1 MKKKECNP
9 SRIFRTS
16 LCALLIALVA
26 LAAGC
31 ANPEKA
37 KLEYVKRGEAY
48 LKQNRYQEASIEFRN
63 AIQIDDR
70 YAMAHWGLALAYE
83 GLQRFPESIEELK
96 HTIELD
102 PNHLD
107 SRVKL
112 ANYYLVGR
120 PPMLNEAEQLANEVL
135 QKNPNHIE
143 GIILRASILSARN
156 LPAEEVLSEINRAI
170 NLDPK
175 RVESYLSLARF
186 YLTHD
191 DMGKAEET
199 FRRAVSINDASA
211 LAHTQLGKFLAQM
224 KRTDEAEGE
233 LRRAVEVE
241 SANRESRLAL
251 ASFYLSNRQ
260 LDKAEAAYTALVNLD
275 SGRVDARSVLA
286 DFYASVG
293 RLDDAIKIYQDILT
307 KAPEYTRGRYR
318 LGEILLEKG
327 DTNGA
332 QAQADLVLKKSE
344 GDRQA
349 LLLRARIRLQAGA
362 AKDAIKDLD
371 EVLKQE
377 PNSRSGL
384 YFMAEARMRA
394 GQIEQARNI
403 AGELDRYYPDYLPGK
418 LMQMQINFA
427 AKDPKTVLTLSN
439 ELLERISKTSPDLDT
454 SSQLLADT
462 RAKALTARGLAS
474 LQLGNIEAARTDLN
488 AVRDQAP
495 SSPTAYINLARVS
508 LKENNMDD
516 AIAQYEHALAID
528 TVNYDALN
536 GLVNIY
542 VKQNRADQ
550 AHARVDQAAQS
561 QPGNRDALATL
572 HYLKAQVYV
581 FEKNTQGAETELR
594 HALDNN
600 PNYLAAYFAL
610 GALFSNT
617 SQQERAIA
625 EYRRVIERKP
635 DDVAAY
641 TLIGMIEDSRG
652 NYDAAAESYRKA
664 LELDQNTAI
673 AANNLAWIYA
683 VYGKGNLDEA
693 QRLSQEVVQKYPDEP
708 GFVDTFGWVF
718 YKKGLYPAAVEQ
730 LQKAVARDEAGAART
745 GASPTPVYHFHLG
758 LALAARGDRVAA
770 RRELEAALALSRRA
784 PFAEAD
790 EARKALATL

>member
-1 MKKKECNP
+1 MNQQECNP
-9 SRIFRTS
+9 PRNLRTF

-26 LAAGC
+26 MSAGC

-37 KLEYVKRGEAY
+37 KLEYVRRGEAY
-48 LKQNRYQEASIEFRN
+48 LKQLRYQEASIEFRN

-70 YAMAHWGLALAYE
+70 YATAHWGLALAYE
-83 GLQRFPESIEELK
+83 GLQRFPESIDELK
-96 HTIELD
+96 RTIDLD
-102 PNHLD
+102 ANHLD
-107 SRVKL
+107 ARVKL
-112 ANYYLVGR
+112 ANYFLVGR
-120 PPMLNEAEQLANEVL
+120 PPMLEAAEQLANDVL

-156 LPAEEVLSEINRAI
+156 RPAEEVLAEINRAI
-170 NLDPK
+170 GLDPK

-186 YLTHD
+186 YMGRND
-191 DMGKAEET
+191 SGKAEET
-199 FRRAVSINDASA
+199 FRRAVSINEASA

-224 KRTDEAEGE
+224 KRNDEAEAE
-233 LRRAVEVE
+233 FRRAVEVE
-241 SANRESRLAL
+241 PASRESRLAL

-260 LDKAEAAYTALVNLD
+260 LDKAEESYTALANME

-293 RLDDAIKIYQDILT
+293 RPDDAAKIYQDILT
-307 KAPEYTRGRYR
+307 KAPDYMRGHYR
-318 LGEILLEKG
+318 LGEILLERG
-327 DTNGA
+327 DTTGA
-332 QAQADLVLKKSE
+332 QAQADLVLKKNES
-344 GDRQA
+344 DRQA
-349 LLLRARIRLQAGA
+349 LLLRARVRLQAGA
-362 AKDAIKDLD
+362 SKDALKDLE

-403 AGELDRYYPDYLPGK
+403 AGELERYYPDYLPGK

-427 AKDPKTVLTLSN
+427 AKDPKTVLALSN
-439 ELLERISKTSPDLDT
+439 ELLERISKTTPDMET

-474 LQLGNIEAARTDLN
+474 LQLGNTEAAKLDLS

-495 SSPTAYINLARVS
+495 GSPAAYINLARVS
-508 LKENNMDD
+508 LKENNTED
-516 AIAQYEHALAID
+516 AVALYERALAID
-528 TVNYDALN
+528 SVNYDALN

-550 AHARVDQAAQS
+550 AHARVDQSAAS

-581 FEKNTQGAETELR
+581 FEKNSSSAEAELR
-594 HALDNN
+594 RALENN

-610 GALFSNT
+610 GALFSNA

-635 DDVAAY
+635 DDVTAY

-693 QRLSQEVVQKYPDEP
+693 QRLSQGVVQKYPDEP

-730 LQKAVARDEAGAART
+730 LQKAITRDEAGAART

-758 LALAARGDRVAA
+758 LALAARGDKAGA
-770 RRELEAALALSRRA
+770 RRELEAALALGRRT
-784 PFAEAD
+784 PFSEAD
-790 EARKALATL
+790 EARKSLATL